1 MDKFKALAVCINTSR
16 IQLQDKIITREELVN
31 YLTVSDNSFI
41 SNLIKHH
48 VIFKLGKNQYQFS
61 NKPIHIDMIRNCM
74 KSQKMPYKQCSLYE
88 NGILLC

>member
-74 KSQKMPYKQCSLYE
+74 KSRNMRRAIYL
-88 NGILLC
+88 

>member
-1 MDKFKALAVCINTSR
+1 MNKFKSLAICINTSR
-16 IQLQDKIITREELVN
+16 MQLQGKIITREDLVN
-31 YLTVSDNSFI
+31 YLTINNNNII

-74 KSQKMPYKQCSLYE
+74 KSRKMCRA
-88 NGILLC
+88 I

>member
-41 SNLIKHH
+41 SSLIKHH
-48 VIFKLGKNQYQFS
+48 A
-61 NKPIHIDMIRNCM
+61 
-74 KSQKMPYKQCSLYE
+74 
-88 NGILLC
+88 